1 VEWDVRIDSRCRAL
15 ASLVACPWRAIRRH
29 EILSHF
35 SLVWARVE
43 PYAHLCGAWVRL
55 HLLSMYSNSRTTN
68 RQLACCLGD
77 TLASELGIL
86 SKSPPL
92 LITTFKRVPPGTNGA
107 MSVLG
112 TTVSILGGGF
122 IGLTFVTDLLAESP
136 ACRASVWDW
145 APGIIAW
152 GLLAGGLGSL
162 VRPLRSHQV
171 WLADHICGRL
181 TPSSV
186 QRSKKPNTP
195 TR

>member
-1 VEWDVRIDSRCRAL
+1 MGCSFLPPTSCFYHPNGLPMPCHSTVQNTAP
-15 ASLVACPWRAIRRH
+15 SLLHRDTGGVVCSFLRH
-29 EILSHF
+29 SGS
-35 SLVWARVE
+35 SLISAM
-43 PYAHLCGAWVRL
+43 H
-55 HLLSMYSNSRTTN
+55 SNSRTTT
-68 RQLACCLGD
+68 RQLACCMGD

-112 TTVSILGGGF
+112 TAVSILGGGL
-122 IGLTFVTDLLAESP
+122 IGLAFAVDLLAESS

-162 VRPLRSHQV
+162 VRSLHSR
-171 WLADHICGRL
+171 
-181 TPSSV
+181 
-186 QRSKKPNTP
+186 
-195 TR
+195 

>member
-1 VEWDVRIDSRCRAL
+1 MEWDVRFYRRRRA
-15 ASLVACPWRAIRRH
+15 STTHMACLWRAIRRCRTLPH
-29 EILSHF
+29 LSF
-35 SLVWARVE
+35 TWARVE
-43 PYAHLCGAWVRL
+43 PYAHSCGTRVRL
-55 HLLSMYSNSRTTN
+55 HFSSVHSNSRTTN
-68 RQLACCLGD
+68 RQLACCMGD

-122 IGLTFVTDLLAESP
+122 IGLTFVTDLLAESS
-136 ACRASVWDW
+136 ACRASVWEW

-162 VRPLRSHQV
+162 VRPYILNNT
-171 WLADHICGRL
+171 LAY
-181 TPSSV
+181 
-186 QRSKKPNTP
+186 
-195 TR
+195 

>member
-1 VEWDVRIDSRCRAL
+1 MEWHIRIYRRSRVPT
-15 ASLVACPWRAIRRH
+15 SHVACLWRTIRRCK
-29 EILSHF
+29 ILPHLSF
-35 SLVWARVE
+35 VWARVE
-43 PYAHLCGAWVRL
+43 PYVDTCGAWVRP
-55 HLLSMYSNSRTTN
+55 YFPQCVQNSLITD

-122 IGLTFVTDLLAESP
+122 IGLIFVTDLMVESS

-162 VRPLRSHQV
+162 VRPLRSQ
-171 WLADHICGRL
+171 
-181 TPSSV
+181 
-186 QRSKKPNTP
+186 
-195 TR
+195 

>member
-1 VEWDVRIDSRCRAL
+1 MEWDVRFYGRRRA
-15 ASLVACPWRAIRRH
+15 STPHMACLCRAIRRYK
-29 EILSHF
+29 ILPHLSF
-35 SLVWARVE
+35 IWARVE
-43 PYAHLCGAWVRL
+43 PYAHSCGPRVRSPISVM
-55 HLLSMYSNSRTTN
+55 HSNSRTTN
-68 RQLACCLGD
+68 RQLACCMGD

-112 TTVSILGGGF
+112 TAVSILGGGF
-122 IGLTFVTDLLAESP
+122 IGLTFVIDLLAESS

-162 VRPLRSHQV
+162 VRSFHSQQYGFLLIPV
-171 WLADHICGRL
+171 VD
-181 TPSSV
+181 
-186 QRSKKPNTP
+186 
-195 TR
+195 